1 MGADAS
7 PVVETLTPIGR
18 RIERASELLTVY
30 EFAREVL
37 EFYIRIAQFQRA
49 VREDFDHLAERMPE
63 LLSVVESFG
72 PPPLAAASAEVR
84 ERGRPPW
91 TNLLAAFWNTREAGT
106 AVETFLAKTLLQ
118 PYSERLDFPAGV
130 YHGRLCPR
138 CRSKPVVGVLRPE
151 GHGAKRTLLCSLC
164 SLEWQF
170 PRIECPAC
178 GEQSAEGLSI
188 YTAEQFEAVR
198 VEACEKC
205 RIYLTC
211 VDLTRNGL
219 AVPQVDELAM
229 IPLDL
234 WAREQGY
241 VKLQSNFLGL

>member
-1 MGADAS
+1 MEAL
-7 PVVETLTPIGR
+7 VPIGR
-18 RIERASELLTVY
+18 RIERASELLAVHA
-30 EFAREVL
+30 FAREVL
-37 EFYIRIAQFQRA
+37 EFYIRIAQFQST
-49 VREDFDHLAERMPE
+49 VREDFDHLADRMPE

-72 PPPLAAASAEVR
+72 PAPLAVAVAEVR
-84 ERGRPPW
+84 ARGNAHWRSIL
-91 TNLLAAFWNTREAGT
+91 TAAGT
-106 AVETFLAKTLLQ
+106 PAETFLANALLQ
-118 PYSERLDFPAGV
+118 PYMERLDWVGQAVSPAGSSA
-130 YHGRLCPR
+130 RLCPR
-138 CRSKPVVGVLRPE
+138 CGSRPGVGVLRPE

-178 GEQSAEGLSI
+178 GEQSAKGLAI

-211 VDLTRNGL
+211 VDLTRNAL

-241 VKLQSNFLGL
+241 VKLQTNLFGL